1 MIKKADI
8 GLLCALIIVG
18 IFVTFFFGG
27 AGDSGK
33 YAEVTVGSEYY
44 GTYDLSMDREILIDS
59 HSHRNL
65 LRIKDG
71 EIFMVEANCPNQ
83 DCIAQGAASLAKQTI
98 VCLPNKVFVSIS
110 GDDEDTDFD
119 IIAH

>member
-8 GLLCALIIVG
+8 GLLCALIIIG
-18 IFVTFFFGG
+18 IFASFFFGG

-44 GTYDLSMDREILIDS
+44 GTYDLSKDREVLIDS
-59 HSHRNL
+59 HDQKNL
-65 LRIKDG
+65 LRIEDG
-71 EIFMVEANCPNQ
+71 EIFMVEADCPNQ
-83 DCIAQGAASLAKQTI
+83 DCIAQGAVSHAKQNI

-110 GDDEDTDFD
+110 GADEIYEIDAV
-119 IIAH
+119 AH